1 MSSPLKGILTHG
13 KSSRAFIPSLME
25 LKSGHSMTTTVG
37 PEFSSLQE
45 KEKMGKVKPEWN
57 DLTLVALQEKSKIR
71 HFSHNTIKKKICA
84 QQLTYTVYQIKK

>member
-1 MSSPLKGILTHG
+1 
-13 KSSRAFIPSLME
+13 
-25 LKSGHSMTTTVG
+25 MTTTVG

-71 HFSHNTIKKKICA
+71 HFSHNTIKLRSKLKN
-84 QQLTYTVYQIKK
+84 